1 MCLKTVFT
9 FLTLI
14 KTVKR
19 CFFKGL
25 KTDFLFLATVVKF
38 ATVRKIRT
46 VQLVGN
52 IDRFKEFK

>member
-1 MCLKTVFT
+1 MGLKTVFT
-9 FLTLI
+9 FL
-14 KTVKR
+14 
-19 CFFKGL
+19 
-25 KTDFLFLATVVKF
+25 ATVVKS